1 MARSGWFRWILGGLA
16 VAALAGCGG
25 AAAPVSPAASA
36 PPASAP
42 AKPAASAA
50 ASASAK
56 PAAASAAAK
65 PASSEAAKPAA
76 SAAAKP
82 GLTQLK
88 AAYVTVLAFGAL
100 YRAIDKGYLA
110 DQGIDLDLT
119 VVQSGTNA
127 MAFLG
132 SGQLDAV
139 FGNIGDTFFNAINR
153 GLNLRIVAGI
163 TYSPP
168 DPKTTY
174 SAPLVARKDL
184 VDGGAIKTVADLK
197 GKKVAMNT
205 FGGIQE
211 YNITKAL
218 EPAGL
223 TVKDIDAT
231 ILGFPDMPA
240 ALKNKAVDAAQPPEP
255 FYTVSL
261 EQGIASLLVPN
272 PAPGT
277 MITGL
282 MYGSKL
288 LAPEN
293 ERLAKGLIEAVK
305 RASNE
310 LQTKE
315 QMDAPDNVAIW
326 AKWSKQSEDSIR
338 KQVPNVFA
346 RDLVV
351 DEKSVLDQQA
361 VMLKNGRLDYKQ
373 PLPESQI
380 FDTRWAPKK

>member
-1 MARSGWFRWILGGLA
+1 M
-16 VAALAGCGG
+16 AALAGCGG

-36 PPASAP
+36 SPASAA

-56 PAAASAAAK
+56 PAASAASAAAK
-65 PASSEAAKPAA
+65 PAGSEVAKPAA

-163 TYSPP
+163 TYSPS

-174 SAPLVARKDL
+174 SAPLVGRKDL
-184 VDGGAIKTVADLK
+184 MDSGAIKSVADLK

-240 ALKNKAVDAAQPPEP
+240 ALKNKAIDAAQPPEP
-255 FYTVSL
+255 FYTVSV
-261 EQGIASLLVPN
+261 EQGAAALLVPN

-315 QMDAPDNVAIW
+315 QMDAADNVAIW

-346 RDLVV
+346 KDLVI

-373 PLPESQI
+373 PLPDSQI